1 VIENADSVKKIN
13 VKKNKKYR
21 EDISL
26 LSQKKY
32 LNVEGTFLTVWVFEF
47 DKTLTGLGCYRFSV
61 WEKKGLSA
69 NTLLFNSPENK
80 NQTNVCLNIKWHH
93 GCFILFLG
101 EKPMSTKGIYTA
113 LSGAMAQTLK
123 MDTIANNIA
132 NVNTTGFKRDQQTF
146 GEYLTAVEKEQQVMN
161 VPRVPASIESF
172 YDMNGGDKSFVDS
185 AGTYTNFEQGSLK
198 TTGGKLDVALDGP
211 GFFEIST
218 PQGIR
223 LTRAGN
229 FTIDGNGQLVN
240 KDGNPVLLE
249 SADGVDLSGADSQS
263 LEQRTV
269 KFSGKDQVY
278 ISDAGEVFDGE
289 TKMGKLSVLNV
300 LNSESLQKVGN
311 NNYDFKPNMAPQVVA
326 VKNPSMKQGF
336 IEASNVNI
344 IHEMTDMIMA
354 QRVFEGTQKA
364 MKTYDD
370 MADKLNQVGNT
381 KA

>member
-1 VIENADSVKKIN
+1 
-13 VKKNKKYR
+13 
-21 EDISL
+21 
-26 LSQKKY
+26 
-32 LNVEGTFLTVWVFEF
+32 
-47 DKTLTGLGCYRFSV
+47 
-61 WEKKGLSA
+61 
-69 NTLLFNSPENK
+69 
-80 NQTNVCLNIKWHH
+80 
-93 GCFILFLG
+93 
-101 EKPMSTKGIYTA
+101 MSTKGIFTA

-146 GEYLTAVEKEQQVMN
+146 GEYLTAFEKQQQVIQ

-172 YDMNGGDKSFVDS
+172 YDMNGGDKGFVDS
-185 AGTYTNFEQGSLK
+185 TGTYTNFEQGSLK
-198 TTGGKLDVALDGP
+198 STGGKLDVALDGP

-223 LTRAGN
+223 LSRAGN

-240 KDGNPVLLE
+240 KEGHVVLLE
-249 SADGVDLSGADSQS
+249 NSEGVNLSADSENLD
-263 LEQRTV
+263 QRTV
-269 KFSGKDQVY
+269 KFSGTQNVS

-289 TKMGKLSVLNV
+289 TKIGKLSVLNV
-300 LNSESLQKVGN
+300 TNPESLQKVGN

-326 VKNPSMKQGF
+326 VQNPMMKQGF
-336 IEASNVNI
+336 VEISNVNI
-344 IHEMTDMIMA
+344 ITEMTDMIMA

-370 MADKLNQVGNT
+370 MADKLINQVGST